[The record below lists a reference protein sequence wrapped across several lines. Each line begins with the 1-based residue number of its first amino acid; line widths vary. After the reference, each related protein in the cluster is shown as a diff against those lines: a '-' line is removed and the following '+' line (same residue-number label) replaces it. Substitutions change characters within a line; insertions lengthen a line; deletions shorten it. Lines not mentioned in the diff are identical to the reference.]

1 MSPIRNPMWNAANAF
16 PEEIRHAFDR
26 FFQQDESDPSNV
38 VTSQWAPRVDI
49 KEEDKRFVIFVDVPG
64 VDPADIEVSMEKG
77 ILTIKGV
84 RMVQNQE
91 PIGRFTRIERAHGTF
106 HRRFALPDSA
116 DPDRISAVGRHGVLE
131 IMIPKRAETTPR
143 RISIS
148 TEHDG
153 GSASGSGSSSSS
165 SSSGTSTNH

>member
-1 MSPIRNPMWNAANAF
+1 MSSNRNPMWNAANAF

-26 FFQQDESDPSNV
+26 FFQQDEADPSNV

-49 KEEDKRFVIFVDVPG
+49 KEEDRRFVIFVDVPG
-64 VDPADIEVSMEKG
+64 VDPANIEVSMEKG
-77 ILTIKGV
+77 ILTIKGE
-84 RMVQNQE
+84 RTVQNQE
-91 PIGRFTRIERAHGTF
+91 QTSRFTRIERAHGTF

-116 DPDRISAVGRHGVLE
+116 DPEGITAVGRHGVLE

-148 TEHDG
+148 TEHGSGAAG
-153 GSASGSGSSSSS
+153 GSGGGSSS
-165 SSSGTSTNH
+165 GNH

>member
-1 MSPIRNPMWNAANAF
+1 MSSNRNPMWNAASAF

-26 FFQQDESDPSNV
+26 FFQQEEADGSNV

-64 VDPADIEVSMEKG
+64 VDPANIEVSMEKG
-77 ILTIKGV
+77 ILTIKGE
-84 RMVQNQE
+84 RTVQNQE
-91 PIGRFTRIERAHGTF
+91 QNGRFTRIERAHGTF

-116 DPDRISAVGRHGVLE
+116 DPEGITAVGRHGVLE
-131 IMIPKRAETTPR
+131 IVIPKRAETTPR

-148 TEHDG
+148 TDHGTG
-153 GSASGSGSSSSS
+153 GNGPSSV
-165 SSSGTSTNH
+165 NH